1 MMIVRKCVR
10 VQVTVTLTDSGN
22 RWQDH
27 AAASGKQCTQALQEA
42 IQQRDDQ
49 GDAAVDIY
57 QWTQAEE
64 TCIQKQ
70 LAPWRT
76 RMEATVET
84 VEKEQA
90 KQQRYREERHQKQ
103 QALAEITQ
111 AMADHPLFE
120 LDDRK
125 DQLLQWLR
133 DGVFPKSYANATYE
147 TLAPFVQMGGF
158 VVEYPDRIEVSLDG
172 FWQSANQQDLEEV
185 VARCNLQSFTAP
197 DGRRLRFGY
206 MPGTWARLSR

>member
-1 MMIVRKCVR
+1 
-10 VQVTVTLTDSGN
+10 VQVTATWSDSGN

-49 GDAAVDIY
+49 GDAAADIY

-125 DQLLQWLR
+125 DQLLSALRLCLTNVLQWLR
-133 DGVFPKSYANATYE
+133 DGVLPKSYANATYE

-172 FWQSANQQDLEEV
+172 FRQSANQ
-185 VARCNLQSFTAP
+185 
-197 DGRRLRFGY
+197 
-206 MPGTWARLSR
+206 

>member
-1 MMIVRKCVR
+1 M
-10 VQVTVTLTDSGN
+10 
-22 RWQDH
+22 
-27 AAASGKQCTQALQEA
+27 
-42 IQQRDDQ
+42 
-49 GDAAVDIY
+49 
-57 QWTQAEE
+57 QAEE

-125 DQLLQWLR
+125 DQLL
-133 DGVFPKSYANATYE
+133 SAA
-147 TLAPFVQMGGF
+147 APAMSGESCVG
-158 VVEYPDRIEVSLDG
+158 
-172 FWQSANQQDLEEV
+172 
-185 VARCNLQSFTAP
+185 
-197 DGRRLRFGY
+197 
-206 MPGTWARLSR
+206 